1 MAGLLY
7 SVALFYGIFI
17 LKEVPP
23 KKSLTIA
30 EAAANAVEKQP
41 AKKKSLLA
49 DFFDL
54 AHVRETFRLAFRS
67 GEKHR
72 RSKIIMLMVVVI
84 IVVGPQHGTSIDC
97 SECDHKRV
105 L

>member
-23 KKSLTIA
+23 KKALTVA
-30 EAAANAVEKQP
+30 EAAAAALQPPAVKKNAV
-41 AKKKSLLA
+41 A

-67 GEKHR
+67 GEKNR

-84 IVVGPQHGTSIDC
+84 IVVGPQHGTIN
-97 SECDHKRV
+97 SEFMSRQK